1 MSRFLSYWSDIL
13 LSGEKDFSPSSTEQ
27 VGYRSVEQQVN
38 SFIQAGQRLDAFRR
52 GLYDYD
58 GDIDDFADAEELDPT
73 SSPDFDEIDAQRI
86 LENVEA
92 SVKLK
97 AKQTPSAFKEQ
108 VDDGS
113 SKNKETTV
121 SDSEQTTK

>member
-1 MSRFLSYWSDIL
+1 MRKFLSYWSDIL
-13 LSGEKDFSPSSTEQ
+13 LNGEKDFSPSPTEQ
-27 VGYRSVEQQVN
+27 VGYRSVQQQVN
-38 SFIQAGQRLDAFRR
+38 SFLQAGQRLDAFRR

-58 GDIDDFADAEELDPT
+58 GDVDDFDDAESLDPT

-97 AKQTPSAFKEQ
+97 AKQTPSASKET
-108 VDDGS
+108 VENFS
-113 SKNKETTV
+113 SKNKETKV
-121 SDSEQTTK
+121 SDSEQTNK

>member
-13 LSGEKDFSPSSTEQ
+13 LNGENDFSPSPTEQ
-27 VGYRSVEQQVN
+27 VGYRTVEQQVN

-58 GDIDDFADAEELDPT
+58 GDVDDFEDAEDLDPT

-86 LENVEA
+86 LENVET

-97 AKQTPSAFKEQ
+97 TKQTLSTSKER
-108 VDDGS
+108 VENFS
-113 SKNKETTV
+113 SKNEETKV
-121 SDSEQTTK
+121 SDSEQTSK

>member
-13 LSGEKDFSPSSTEQ
+13 LNGEKDFSPSSTEQ
-27 VGYRSVEQQVN
+27 VGYRSVQQQVN
-38 SFIQAGQRLDAFRR
+38 SFLQAGQRLDAFRR
-52 GLYDYD
+52 GYYDYD
-58 GDIDDFADAEELDPT
+58 GDVDDFDDAEELDPT

-97 AKQTPSAFKEQ
+97 AKQIPSASTGV
-108 VDDGS
+108 VDNSS
-113 SKNKETTV
+113 SKNKETKV
-121 SDSEQTTK
+121 SDSEESDK

>member
-13 LSGEKDFSPSSTEQ
+13 LNGEKDFSPSPTEQ
-27 VGYRSVEQQVN
+27 VGYRSVQQQVN
-38 SFIQAGQRLDAFRR
+38 SFLQAGQRLDAFRR

-58 GDIDDFADAEELDPT
+58 GDVDDFDDAEELDPT

-86 LENVEA
+86 LESVEA

-97 AKQTPSAFKEQ
+97 AKQTPSTTKET
-108 VDDGS
+108 VENGS
-113 SKNKETTV
+113 SKNKETKV
-121 SDSEQTTK
+121 PDSDQIIK

>member
-13 LSGEKDFSPSSTEQ
+13 LNGEKDFSPSSTEQ
-27 VGYRSVEQQVN
+27 VGYRSVQQQVN
-38 SFIQAGQRLDAFRR
+38 SFLQAGRHLDAFRR

-58 GDIDDFADAEELDPT
+58 GDVDDFEDAEELDPT

-86 LENVEA
+86 LEGVES

-97 AKQTPSAFKEQ
+97 AKQTPSAPKEKAE
-108 VDDGS
+108 DGS
-113 SKNKETTV
+113 SKNKETKV
-121 SDSEQTTK
+121 SDSE